1 MTFYDPRYF
10 RMDDCYGYADV
21 YGYGP
26 GYGTYHSGFRPEYI
40 PAPTIVAGAGCGT
53 GACGDRSPCGGGRG
67 PVPDCELSRSN
78 PVGCGSQPC
87 IPPGFTGYQPVMG
100 RPYIYNTPAGTVYS
114 TYYPYGPWTNIP
126 SAPLALPVGLPP
138 PQPFG
143 ATPF

>member
-1 MTFYDPRYF
+1 
-10 RMDDCYGYADV
+10 
-21 YGYGP
+21 
-26 GYGTYHSGFRPEYI
+26 
-40 PAPTIVAGAGCGT
+40 
-53 GACGDRSPCGGGRG
+53 
-67 PVPDCELSRSN
+67 
-78 PVGCGSQPC
+78 
-87 IPPGFTGYQPVMG
+87 MG